1 MHQTFLPLIPEG
13 ASHLTGRITVHNRDG
28 QWYYFYGAA
37 PVFTHM
43 EDDLAT
49 FRMYTSQLYC
59 DGHCK
64 QSDIIR
70 VFGVSESSVKRA
82 AKKYREEGPAGFY
95 KPRKG
100 RGPSVISEQV
110 KKKAEAL
117 MQAGWSKKDTS
128 EHLGIKYDTL
138 FKAIKQGRVY
148 DPSAIESPNLVVT
161 DRSRRSAEDAD
172 PARGMACT
180 RTVERTLAAT
190 GAGGPAQTRFDMSR
204 DVSFGGVLC
213 ALPALL
219 SSGLLRHLGI
229 CFEELKGYYTTVH
242 IILLLAYMALCR
254 IKSVEQLRHNSPGEM
269 GRLMG
274 LDRIPEVRCLREKI
288 KVLSDEGMVETWH
301 SILSKDFM
309 LAEPTLTGVLYVD
322 GHVRVYHGSQT
333 KLPKR
338 YVARDRLCMRGTTD
352 YWVNDAYGQPFFV
365 VTKPV
370 DGGLLRTLREDI
382 VPRLLKDIPGQPS
395 EKELARDSGFYR
407 FILVFDRE
415 GYSPGFF
422 KEMWDKHRICCL
434 TYHKHPGGA
443 WPEGEFKD
451 TEIEMPGGER
461 IENKLAGRGVLIGSG
476 KNKLWVN
483 EVRKLT
489 GSGHQTSIIS
499 PGKAALGLESCGLLF
514 NRWCQENFFRYMMQ
528 EFALDALSGY
538 ETEEMPETQP
548 VVNPRWRELD
558 SACRSVKSKLGRK
571 IHQFGQLE
579 LDAELTAQNYEAW
592 KRRKSELREEIEHL
606 EKQHS
611 DLKQERKGQPKHIKM
626 GDLPEEEK
634 FKQFT
639 SSRKLLRDTIKMIA
653 YRAETSMANK
663 LRKDLGKPEEA
674 RSFLRGLYSSP
685 ADLIPD
691 PENNTLH
698 VRIHHLANPQA
709 NRAVAALTEDLNE
722 TECVYPGTEM
732 KLRYSLVKHK
742 KKQKQVPLQFP

>member
-1 MHQTFLPLIPEG
+1 
-13 ASHLTGRITVHNRDG
+13 
-28 QWYYFYGAA
+28 
-37 PVFTHM
+37 
-43 EDDLAT
+43 
-49 FRMYTSQLYC
+49 
-59 DGHCK
+59 
-64 QSDIIR
+64 
-70 VFGVSESSVKRA
+70 
-82 AKKYREEGPAGFY
+82 
-95 KPRKG
+95 
-100 RGPSVISEQV
+100 
-110 KKKAEAL
+110 
-117 MQAGWSKKDTS
+117 
-128 EHLGIKYDTL
+128 
-138 FKAIKQGRVY
+138 
-148 DPSAIESPNLVVT
+148 
-161 DRSRRSAEDAD
+161 
-172 PARGMACT
+172 
-180 RTVERTLAAT
+180 VERTLAAT
-190 GAGGPAQTRFDMSR
+190 GSGSCAQTRFEMSR

-219 SSGLLRHLGI
+219 SSGLLRHLGT
-229 CFEELKGYYTTVH
+229 CFDELKGYYTTVH

-288 KVLSDEGMVETWH
+288 KLLSDEGMVELWH

-322 GHVRVYHGSQT
+322 GHVRVYHGDQT

-352 YWVNDAYGQPFFV
+352 YWVNDVYGQPFFV

-395 EKELARDSGFYR
+395 EKELAKDGGLYR
-407 FILVFDRE
+407 FMLVFDRE

-434 TYHKHPGGA
+434 TYHKHPGND
-443 WPEGEFKD
+443 WPEKEFKD
-451 TEIEMPGGER
+451 TEITMPGGER
-461 IENKLAGRGVLIGSG
+461 IVNKLAGRGTLIGSG

-499 PGKAALGLESCGLLF
+499 PGKATLPLESCGLLF

-538 ETEEMPETQP
+538 ETEEIPETQM

-571 IHQFGQLE
+571 IHSFGQLE
-579 LDAELTAQNYEAW
+579 LDSELSPQNYEAW
-592 KRRKSELREEIEHL
+592 KQRKSELREEIEHL
-606 EKQHS
+606 EKRHS
-611 DLKQERKGQPKHIKM
+611 DLKQERKGQSKHIEI
-626 GDLPEEEK
+626 GELPEEEK
-634 FKQFT
+634 FRQFS
-639 SSRKLLRDTIKMIA
+639 SSRKFLRDTIKMIA
-653 YRAETSMANK
+653 YRAETAMANK
-663 LRKDLGKPEEA
+663 LRAEMGKPEEA

-685 ADLIPD
+685 VDLIPD

-732 KLRYSLVKHK
+732 KLRYSLVKHE